1 MRQRK
6 LRHLVQQGPE
16 RAFLQGHHCA
26 SFKLYNPCYRFSLLE
41 TPLLTMN
48 PFTSSHSYILG
59 QCISISSILTL
70 STKHL
75 QNCPEFA
82 ANQKWVY
89 QAMRYLSK
97 CKQLMSSLM
106 VWVQALGHTGW
117 EKKAKQL
124 LQIDH
129 CPLWVHCDMHEHTY
143 TQRERVNKQALQG
156 SLSLRAQCFASFHI
170 LALSPSVTV
179 WSRKKILTR
188 YSSLDL

>member
-6 LRHLVQQGPE
+6 LRHQVQQGPQ
-16 RAFLQGHHCA
+16 RAFLWGHHCA
-26 SFKLYNPCYRFSLLE
+26 SFKLYDPCHRFSLLE

-48 PFTSSHSYILG
+48 PFTSSHSHIPG
-59 QCISISSILTL
+59 QRISISSILTL
-70 STKHL
+70 STNHL
-75 QNCPEFA
+75 QNYPEFA

-106 VWVQALGHTGW
+106 VWVQALGHTRW
-117 EKKAKQL
+117 EKKAADL
-124 LQIDH
+124 YECTVVCMNIH
-129 CPLWVHCDMHEHTY
+129 IHT
-143 TQRERVNKQALQG
+143 ERVNKRALQD
-156 SLSLRAQCFASFHI
+156 SLSLRTQCFASFHI
-170 LALSPSVTV
+170 LALPPSVTV